1 MIFTI
6 EVKQKNSTLELLVDD
21 VDLTE
26 SRYIATEIDK
36 VLNITVFFTIPDD
49 GSHISGANIRLTGAL
64 EINFT
69 ENVALQQYNVSL
81 DTNSLQQGI
90 NFLTIFAQK
99 ANYQS
104 RSLIFTIE
112 VKQKNSSLHLILND
126 EINPVD
132 NSIKVTI
139 GDPVNVTVIY
149 MDDEMNFIDNAS
161 IILVGEGLNQ
171 TDLTKHLV
179 YNQYNVTI
187 DTLDLNFGI
196 NLLTLYAQKTNYQP
210 QTLIIRIE
218 INEKE
223 TDMNVYLNGVPQT
236 PQDRSINL
244 PIKALLNITVK
255 YFDNETGLYI
265 PGSVIQ
271 LVGEGLTDYYLTEYA
286 VLEQYTISINTTL
299 LDIGVRFLT
308 IYATH
313 ANFQSYTALLRI
325 QVDRIKTNI
334 TTTSGEIVFNRE
346 PGDSFRLEL
355 QLRDTDFNINV
366 LNANVS
372 YTWVYGQGT
381 LSDPEN
387 DGTYS
392 TTLTNLRAGTFQ
404 ITITVY
410 AGDDY
415 DFERFFV
422 TLNVIRPP
430 EDVLLFQIL
439 TIAGIAAA
447 VGIAAYLIA
456 YQRVLKYPKQVRK
469 IRKFKKKLKKSK
481 ASGIETSSRDEII
494 DKNYAEK
501 IHPLEKQIKGKISP
515 KSIESSL
522 NEDKIESPDN
532 LDSQ

>member
-1 MIFTI
+1 M
-6 EVKQKNSTLELLVDD
+6 VDD

-36 VLNITVFFTIPDD
+36 ILNITVFFTIPDD

-64 EINFT
+64 DVNFT

-81 DTNSLQQGI
+81 DTNNLQQGI

-112 VKQKNSSLHLILND
+112 VKQKNTTLQVILND
-126 EINPVD
+126 DINPVD

-149 MDDEMNFIDNAS
+149 MDDTMNFIDNAS
-161 IILVGEGLNQ
+161 IIIVGEGINQ
-171 TDLTKHLV
+171 TGLSKDLV

-196 NLLTLYAQKTNYQP
+196 NLLTLYAQKANYQP

-223 TDMNVYLNGVPQT
+223 TDMDVYLNDILQPQ
-236 PQDRSINL
+236 QDRSINL
-244 PIKALLNITVK
+244 PIKGLLNITVK
-255 YFDNETGLYI
+255 YFENDTGHPYI

-271 LVGEGLTDYYLTEYA
+271 LVGEGLTDYYFTEYA
-286 VLEQYTISINTTL
+286 SLEQYSISINTTL

-313 ANFQSYTALLRI
+313 ANFQSYSALLRI

-334 TTTSGEIVFNRE
+334 TTTAGEIVFNRE
-346 PGDSFRLEL
+346 PGDNFKLEL
-355 QLRDTDFNINV
+355 QLRDTDFNTNV

-372 YTWVYGQGT
+372 YTWVYGQGS
-381 LSDPEN
+381 LSDPDN

-392 TTLTNLRAGTFQ
+392 ATLTNLREGTFQ

-447 VGIAAYLIA
+447 VGISAYLIA

-469 IRKFKKKLKKSK
+469 IRKFKKKLKKTK
-481 ASGIETSSRDEII
+481 ASGIETLSRDEII

-501 IHPLEKQIKGKISP
+501 IHPLEKQIKGKIAP
-515 KSIESSL
+515 KSTEGNLS
-522 NEDKIESPDN
+522 EDKIESSEN